1 MEVISTCNFH
11 SSLGDHLVHN
21 STKKELQKV
30 FMTSLPS
37 DSVGQNSVILFH
49 LMKVILELDSFLL
62 ASGSQGWRLLLAS
75 ALVDR
80 QTGSAQSSCGFIP
93 FCEHS
98 LSLSIAA
105 TQFLII
111 MPFPR
116 HTRIVALLVLRR
128 FCGAVCIG
136 FINFLTYFLAAGAI
150 SLGTGFLVFS
160 SALWFLICKRRE
172 LFRSPNIKS
181 IDEKLEQRL
190 YKQEAKPQSV
200 FISRNFHTG
209 QPQPQVEHRE
219 REAAQMKGTFLFN
232 KLLEGFEIRRADPTP
247 PRLPCGDKGEGEM
260 PSPPTHP
267 LPPAAAV
274 NSKDE
279 LCLPDPVDGESPDM
293 LSVEKGSSVTVSVP
307 SSHFSWSMEA
317 ANEWFSNDSL
327 EVKTPPEPLLGEP
340 LAEKVLAYL
349 SSVSLEERPRNTTNV
364 TFCGIQKDENTEEM
378 FSQRNTEAGIHN
390 LPCDTE

>member
-1 MEVISTCNFH
+1 MVVRSSRLMEVLSTCNFH
-11 SSLGDHLVHN
+11 GSLGDHLVHQEGAAEGFYDIIALHIHW
-21 STKKELQKV
+21 SELCHTV
-30 FMTSLPS
+30 SPNGLPS
-37 DSVGQNSVILFH
+37 LTRQCSHRPAD
-49 LMKVILELDSFLL
+49 
-62 ASGSQGWRLLLAS
+62 RLS
-75 ALVDR
+75 TIFVR
-80 QTGSAQSSCGFIP
+80 F

-111 MPFPR
+111 TPFPR

-128 FCGAVCIG
+128 FCGAG

-150 SLGTGFLVFS
+150 SLGIGFLALS

-181 IDEKLEQRL
+181 IDEKLKQRL
-190 YKQEAKPQSV
+190 YKRKAKPQSV

-219 REAAQMKGTFLFN
+219 REAAQMKA
-232 KLLEGFEIRRADPTP
+232 LLNF
-247 PRLPCGDKGEGEM
+247 
-260 PSPPTHP
+260 
-267 LPPAAAV
+267 
-274 NSKDE
+274 SKDE
-279 LCLPDPVDGESPDM
+279 LCLPDLVDRESPDM
-293 LSVEKGSSVTVSVP
+293 LSVENSNSVTVSLSTSVP
-307 SSHFSWSMEA
+307 SSYCSLSVEA
-317 ANEWFSNDSL
+317 ADEWFSNDSL
-327 EVKTPPEPLLGEP
+327 EAKTPPEPLLGEP

-349 SSVSLEERPRNTTNV
+349 SSISVEEWPRNTMNM
-364 TFCGIQKDENTEEM
+364 TFCGIQKDENTKKM

>member
-1 MEVISTCNFH
+1 MSAPFWKQKHRHFWCNLDAVEDTEPH
-11 SSLGDHLVHN
+11 LG
-21 STKKELQKV
+21 
-30 FMTSLPS
+30 MPLPS
-37 DSVGQNSVILFH
+37 SGRDHRGWENSFPHGRECKSKHSDCCEVLWILPEAESTEQAVPFVEKVAFDH
-49 LMKVILELDSFLL
+49 NLKNRRSFMKEDRVEGILE
-62 ASGSQGWRLLLAS
+62 G
-75 ALVDR
+75 
-80 QTGSAQSSCGFIP
+80 C
-93 FCEHS
+93 HS
-98 LSLSIAA
+98 VNS
-105 TQFLII
+105 
-111 MPFPR
+111 
-116 HTRIVALLVLRR
+116 
-128 FCGAVCIG
+128 

-219 REAAQMKGTFLFN
+219 REAAQMK
-232 KLLEGFEIRRADPTP
+232 
-247 PRLPCGDKGEGEM
+247 
-260 PSPPTHP
+260 
-267 LPPAAAV
+267 AV